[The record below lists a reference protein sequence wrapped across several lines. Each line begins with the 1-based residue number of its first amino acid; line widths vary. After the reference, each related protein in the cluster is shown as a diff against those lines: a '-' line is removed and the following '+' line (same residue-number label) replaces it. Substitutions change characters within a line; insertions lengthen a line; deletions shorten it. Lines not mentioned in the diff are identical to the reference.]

1 MPAPDRPPS
10 RLELWVDPSCP
21 WAWQTATWFRDLRD
35 RGVLD
40 IEWKLFSLE
49 LNASEPGLPFR
60 EAASRYGH
68 AILALALARR
78 EAGGSAFEALY
89 VALGRRLHV
98 EKDEISGALLVEAAT
113 EAGLGGLPDRADV
126 DPRIVDEV
134 VAEHLAARDRSVFGV
149 PTFTIDGSKPA
160 YGPILSLAPSGDE
173 ALAWWEHIRW
183 LAERPEFFEMKRW
196 PRDLRPGH
204 ASPTPL
210 TGS

>member
-1 MPAPDRPPS
+1 MPAPDSSPS
-10 RLELWVDPSCP
+10 HLELWVDPSCP
-21 WAWQTATWFRDLRD
+21 WAWQTATWFRALRD

-60 EAASRYGH
+60 EAATRYGH
-68 AILALALARR
+68 ALLALALARG

-89 VALGRRLHV
+89 VALGRRLHL
-98 EKDEISGALLVEAAT
+98 EKDEISAPLLIEAAE
-113 EAGLGGLPDRADV
+113 EAGLGGLPERADAEA
-126 DPRIVDEV
+126 DIVHEV

-173 ALAWWEHIRW
+173 ALAMWGHIRW

-196 PRDLRPGH
+196 PRDLRPGNGPH
-204 ASPTPL
+204 RS
-210 TGS
+210 